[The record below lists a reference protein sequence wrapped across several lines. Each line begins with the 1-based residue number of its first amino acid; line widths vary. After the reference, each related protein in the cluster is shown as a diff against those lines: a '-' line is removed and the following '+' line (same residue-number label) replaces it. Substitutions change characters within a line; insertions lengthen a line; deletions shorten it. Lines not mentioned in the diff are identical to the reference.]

1 TVAEPTVPGRR
12 VMGHGVIGAPVAEDR
27 DPGRGGAAGELRTG
41 LGLPN
46 VAAEDERRTGG
57 GGDAGGQRFEFGGG
71 GLRFGQLGEGGGGR
85 LGEADEDV
93 LGQTDDDGTGPAG
106 RGDAQRFGGELAGA
120 VLVVDGDHAFRGRG
134 EPLGQA

>member
-1 TVAEPTVPGRR
+1 
-12 VMGHGVIGAPVAEDR
+12 
-27 DPGRGGAAGELRTG
+27 GELRTG
-41 LGLPN
+41 LGLPT

-134 EPLGQA
+134 EPLGQAELLEGFARPVRGRDETDEEDERRRVLPGG